1 MNKEDE
7 QLIIHDVE
15 NDIKQRRQLLLFV
28 IKVINKI
35 WKDEKIITK
44 ENIINSFFKSSITY
58 NMDGSNDKKFEFPH

>member
-58 NMDGSNDKKFEFPH
+58 NMDGTNDKKFEFPH